1 MTRTWSRELGKF
13 NIRVNAVAPGFIG
26 TEILKAMPQ
35 KVLDGMV
42 GHTPLGRMGE
52 PRDIAN
58 AYVWL
63 ASDRAAFVSGAT
75 LSVDGG
81 LVVGT

>member
-1 MTRTWSRELGKF
+1 
-13 NIRVNAVAPGFIG
+13 
-26 TEILKAMPQ
+26 MPQ

-42 GHTPLGRMGE
+42 GHTPLGRMGD
-52 PRDIAN
+52 PRDIAE

-63 ASDRAAFVSGAT
+63 ASDRAAYVHGTT